1 MALALAN
8 LAKLYQ
14 HKTLQLF
21 YTPLYQDFVV
31 LELSADKS
39 QEGSK
44 IQFAQVFPA
53 LMEHCL
59 KAADPDHSQHPQT
72 EESKESG
79 GAIGV
84 SLLHKQV
91 IDSYK
96 SFFDI
101 D

>member
-14 HKTLQLF
+14 QKTLQLF

-59 KAADPDHSQHPQT
+59 KEDPDHPRT
-72 EESKESG
+72 EETKESG
-79 GAIGV
+79 AIGI
-84 SLLHKQV
+84 SPLHKQV